1 MGLGHLN
8 HSELHLKKLHQK
20 RGILGVDRVVQF
32 ALTEWFEDIKRNQI
46 PRIIGSIGPL
56 NSVRQLCKN
65 RSHGIN

>member
-8 HSELHLKKLHQK
+8 HSELHLKRLHQK

-32 ALTEWFEDIKRNQI
+32 ALTEWAEDIKRNQI

-56 NSVRQLCKN
+56 NSVRQLGKN
-65 RSHGIN
+65 R